1 MPTVQKLFAFLVLTT
16 WIPGTLASVSAAAPR
31 SQVAQDA
38 TNPVRSCDPGSD
50 EAPGKN
56 KTSSSRNKKHS
67 EIPAAKPACI
77 EIHRSA
83 LLVQESSQKIV
94 RDFQWSV
101 IDEQA
106 TEDFWNFSFAISAD
120 ELVAYTKSS
129 KEMRISWTAGK
140 ASVNV
145 QTVELSEGYTRVLV
159 LAKFDGY
166 GTQEDSFALKRQS
179 WPLSSNGALEAK
191 IADAIRDH
199 FKPAH

>member
-1 MPTVQKLFAFLVLTT
+1 MPTVRKLLAFLLIAI
-16 WIPGTLASVSAAAPR
+16 WISGILASVSAAALR
-31 SQVAQDA
+31 SEMAQEA
-38 TNPVRSCDPGSD
+38 MNPVRTCDPGSD

-67 EIPAAKPACI
+67 EIPAVKPACI

-120 ELVAYTKSS
+120 ELVAYTRPL
-129 KEMRISWTAGK
+129 KEMGVSWTAGK

-145 QTVELSEGYTRVLV
+145 QTLELPGGYTRVLIS
-159 LAKFDGY
+159 AKFDGY
-166 GTQEDSFALKRQS
+166 GTQEDSFAPKQQS
-179 WPLSSNGALEAK
+179 WPLSSNGALESK